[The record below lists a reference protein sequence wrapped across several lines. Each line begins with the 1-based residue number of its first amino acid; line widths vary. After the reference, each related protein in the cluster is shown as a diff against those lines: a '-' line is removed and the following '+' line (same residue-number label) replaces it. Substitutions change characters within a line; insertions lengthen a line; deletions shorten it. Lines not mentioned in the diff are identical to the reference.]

1 MEYKVNILREFYS
14 NDDFHI
20 YSGIINGDF
29 SETSFKTRGFSL
41 SSDSGIKAIVGD
53 EGFYNGKKTIDVRY
67 EKTNYQDID
76 VQRSILSNI
85 RGVGITNLEN
95 ILKGLD
101 NNIFNVQNFEFIENL
116 KIKGFGKKTLPKLL
130 EDIKLTIDNLNDNIL
145 FNELQVLL
153 SEKLKPGKIREL
165 SKCIGMTSVGSLYE
179 YPYRLLIEELEIGF
193 KKADD
198 IALTLL
204 NIDENNE
211 ERLKYLIAYILGKA
225 INGNTYMELPTFIDE
240 VKKNNID
247 NPLDKIT
254 HNELIAIEDD
264 RCYPFDLY
272 KAETAIPE
280 ILNIFI
286 QKNTYILFDE
296 DVLKKYIKEAEV
308 SFDIKYDNSQIES
321 IISVVNDNVSCL
333 VGNAGSGKSTTL
345 KAIIFVLRKLRYR
358 VRCLAPT
365 GKASRRLEE
374 ATDNPASTIHSYIY
388 SIDSNLRGKG
398 SCSDDDVLIIDEFS
412 MCDLLILF
420 RLLSLCDELDYKK
433 IIFVGDD
440 GQLPSV
446 QPGNNLFDII
456 QSGVINIARL
466 NKIHRQGKDSN
477 IIECAYKI
485 RENES
490 IPIVRE
496 KDFFFQ
502 SCYSKE
508 DFYIQIDKMW
518 IHLRSKY
525 DDYSSFLN
533 NVQFISPIKKG
544 EAGCDAI
551 NKYIQNKY
559 NDNPLHKYLNFKVND
574 KVMNIKN
581 NRDKD
586 IFNGECG
593 VIKEI
598 SKDTFIVYFN
608 SLGREIPFKF
618 EDKNNFILAYCC
630 TVHKLQGS
638 EYKYIVLIIESDS
651 MFLDSKILYTGI
663 TRGKETVIILSNID
677 TFNRIAKRNNTY
689 KRFTRLQ
696 ERLINTIEVPKYKDV
711 PKVPNL
717 FK

>member
-41 SSDSGIKAIVGD
+41 SSDSGIKTIVGD

-95 ILKGLD
+95 ILEGLD

-204 NIDENNE
+204 NIDKNNE

-247 NPLDKIT
+247 NPLDKIVN
-254 HNELIAIEDD
+254 NELIVIEDD
-264 RCYPFDLY
+264 RCYPFDLH

-321 IISVVNDNVSCL
+321 IINVVNDNVSCL

-696 ERLINTIEVPKYKDV
+696 ERLINTIEVPKYKEV

-717 FK
+717 FE